1 MLSRANALHPFAHA
15 TGILDNGCGPGP
27 VMSRIIHDYG
37 HEIPSSSPLTCADF
51 SDGMLAQVRAAK
63 ERAGAESPWA
73 RVDVLNQN
81 AMDLCEVADGS
92 VSHVTAGMV
101 YFMVPDPQKA
111 LKESLRVL
119 RPEGVLA
126 LSAWEGSEWLDLM
139 NLLPKVRPDKTMP
152 TMPGAWTSTG
162 GIKGEMEKAG
172 FRDVEVH
179 ECPVTM
185 AFQHY
190 ESFARFFSTKL
201 PHMVALTKDMSEEEV
216 GKLQALMVEGMKKM
230 CPQAPGALKGMSLVG
245 VGRK

>member
-27 VMSRIIHDYG
+27 VMSRVIQDYG

-63 ERAGAESPWA
+63 ERAGLGSPWA
-73 RVDVLNQN
+73 RVEVRNQN

-185 AFQHY
+185 AFQDY
-190 ESFARFFSTKL
+190 EEDVSAGTR
-201 PHMVALTKDMSEEEV
+201 
-216 GKLQALMVEGMKKM
+216 GVEGDVACGCWKEVARYWLGRGASVCVSMAVIQASPGVLRTRR
-230 CPQAPGALKGMSLVG
+230 CPG
-245 VGRK
+245 